1 MSYILGSSASA
12 ENCARNMSWSLNG
25 GEIAAPRMVPGGA
38 RSFERAVAPVGL
50 LVDLERGR
58 RPFFTPANAVK
69 RSRVQNRSLDDSTFG
84 LSVHS
89 RAGAIFIEPK
99 ARR

>member
-1 MSYILGSSASA
+1 
-12 ENCARNMSWSLNG
+12 MSWSQSLNRS
-25 GEIAAPRMVPGGA
+25 EIAAPRMVRGGA
-38 RSFERAVAPVGL
+38 RSFERAVPPVGL
-50 LVDLERGR
+50 LVDLERGG
-58 RPFFTPANAVK
+58 RPFFTQANAVE
-69 RSRVQNRSLDDSTFG
+69 RSRVQNGTLDDSTFG